1 VTVGMH
7 CVLEHCMDPVSALK
21 NIRECI
27 GTGHLLIAV
36 SIKYVLHM
44 LPDDYYR
51 FTQEFW
57 RVVEMC
63 EFEIIDKDIIRG
75 KGLDGEYSEM
85 LTIFCRG
92 DRMPKVDLSVLIPSR
107 NEMFL
112 AKTIENVLSNIR
124 GDTEIIAVC
133 DGSWPDPP
141 IQDDPRVTLIHVS
154 KPIGQ
159 RAATNEAARLSR
171 AKFIMKLDAHCK
183 VDEGFDIKLMA
194 DIQYDWTI
202 VPACTTSMP
211 LTGSATNV
219 ATPTTRVPLPPPAP
233 SVTISQTSAVT
244 SNGGTSAIPPMMP

>member
-1 VTVGMH
+1 MGKVMRKKRVMKHIDIPYSSRPTSKSEIRLKINEFMLRHREFFDGKRLLDFGSGKTKQYRGFFQGCDHVPIDKVFGTDICKKMEVRGD
-7 CVLEHCMDPVSALK
+7 CGVCIAVLEHCMDPVSALK

-92 DRMPKVDLSVLIPSR
+92 R
-107 NEMFL
+107 
-112 AKTIENVLSNIR
+112 
-124 GDTEIIAVC
+124 
-133 DGSWPDPP
+133 
-141 IQDDPRVTLIHVS
+141 QD
-154 KPIGQ
+154 
-159 RAATNEAARLSR
+159 A
-171 AKFIMKLDAHCK
+171 
-183 VDEGFDIKLMA
+183 
-194 DIQYDWTI
+194 
-202 VPACTTSMP
+202 
-211 LTGSATNV
+211 
-219 ATPTTRVPLPPPAP
+219 
-233 SVTISQTSAVT
+233 
-244 SNGGTSAIPPMMP
+244 